1 MKILRLLALSI
12 ISLSLI
18 PQVSAHHSDAGLDMQ
33 SFKTFEG
40 TVTEYSWRNPHVY
53 IGVETQNDDGEKVE
67 WALQTS
73 STMTVTRMG
82 WTRESLSP
90 GEKVTVKTHPA
101 MNGRPYGLIESI
113 EKADGTLL
121 SSSFFSGSGE
131 PKLDVAVTGER
142 ATSLE
147 GKWIADGD
155 KLVDYP
161 GGYDGFYRA
170 QLVLTEKAKSAQASL
185 IELSAENPESTCIG
199 RPTPGMILSTVYYP
213 IEIAFQEEEQT
224 ITLHSEYFDD
234 LRTVYM
240 DGRDHPDS
248 SERFTS
254 GHSIGRW
261 EDDVLIVDTRNFA
274 DHRSPYQTGVPSGG
288 QKHVVE
294 RYQLINDGAGATIE
308 FTLEDPEY
316 IVGSLYHSR
325 EMIFAPQM
333 KLSRFDC
340 DLESTSRFV
349 PQ

>member
-1 MKILRLLALSI
+1 MTILRIIAFSITSLLI
-12 ISLSLI
+12 V
-18 PQVSAHHSDAGLDMQ
+18 PKGFAHHSDAGLDMK
-33 SFKTFEG
+33 SFITFEG
-40 TVTEYSWRNPHVY
+40 TITEYTWRNPHVY
-53 IGVETQNDDGEKVE
+53 IGVETENDDGEQIE

-90 GEKVTVKTHPA
+90 GEKVTVVAHA
-101 MNGRPYGLIESI
+101 AIDGRLYGLIESI
-113 EKADGTLL
+113 EKTDGTLL
-121 SSSFFSGSGE
+121 SSSFFSASGE
-131 PKLDVAVTGER
+131 PKLEIVVSDER

-185 IELSAENPESTCIG
+185 IELSEENPESTCIG

-213 IEIAFQEEEQT
+213 IEIAFQEEQQT
-224 ITLHSEYFDD
+224 VTLHSEYFDD
-234 LRTVYM
+234 LRTVHM
-240 DGRDHPDS
+240 DGRSHPDS
-248 SERFTS
+248 SERFTA

-261 EDDVLIVDTRNFA
+261 DDDVLIVDTRNFA

-294 RYQLINDGAGATIE
+294 RYQMINDGAGATIE
-308 FTLEDPEY
+308 FVLEDPEY
-316 IVGSLYHSR
+316 IVGSLSHSR

-333 KLSRFDC
+333 TLSLFDC
-340 DLESTSRFV
+340 DVESTGRFV